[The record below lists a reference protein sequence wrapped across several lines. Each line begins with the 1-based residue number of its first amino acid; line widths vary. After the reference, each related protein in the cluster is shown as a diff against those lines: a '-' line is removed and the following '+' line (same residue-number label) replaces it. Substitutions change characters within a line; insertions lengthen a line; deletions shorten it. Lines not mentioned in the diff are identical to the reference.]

1 MLLRLCLPMAAGAP
15 ANPMQFPA
23 QPSSAMAGG
32 IIEIVLVI
40 AADVEL
46 GSERQPVR
54 ARGCGRHVEP
64 GFPDWRDGHPSLGY
78 TGCVNAYVQTFVYD
92 MYT

>member
-1 MLLRLCLPMAAGAP
+1 MAVGAP

-64 GFPDWRDGHPSLGY
+64 GFLTGGMDIHLSAILG
-78 TGCVNAYVQTFVYD
+78 V
-92 MYT
+92 